1 MKFNSCYHRS
11 SIFKHILSVYGTPS
25 LTEARLLETSSLKLD
40 NTTSKLSFLLQCRDL
55 NILPKAFLPTTGLD
69 SNPRIIK
76 LLRNT
81 GFGLLRSQIR
91 EHRRT
96 IASLK
101 HDIGVREAALHD
113 LLSDQDLRFLSHHVK
128 ISRNALRNDK
138 DKVPNKK
145 LNHLILGK
153 PWESTRSKTPNNNH
167 VIHDLDRIVINLS
180 SRSLNTME
188 KLVLAKG
195 LNYIPTP
202 KKASFADLI
211 ARVEQSLINV
221 EPNEANQIRGAISNT
236 LTRTK
241 HTPKKNLSL
250 MEVKILKDLKKDN
263 NTIITRADKGNAV
276 VILNREMSINNV
288 KQLLDTASYKPI
300 QVDPTDNVRKKLKT
314 KLTRYAEETKEEQL
328 VNFTKLLK
336 YSLEDD
342 NDGRSVNSMDAAS
355 QGTVV
360 PDADVLDAS
369 RNMTPHPD
377 AEEVTGRRLG
387 HLKVLGTRTEDTPD
401 QWIDEYVTG
410 RAVPNVGCT
419 NSCRLS
425 TV

>member
-1 MKFNSCYHRS
+1 
-11 SIFKHILSVYGTPS
+11 
-25 LTEARLLETSSLKLD
+25 
-40 NTTSKLSFLLQCRDL
+40 
-55 NILPKAFLPTTGLD
+55 
-69 SNPRIIK
+69 
-76 LLRNT
+76 
-81 GFGLLRSQIR
+81 
-91 EHRRT
+91 
-96 IASLK
+96 
-101 HDIGVREAALHD
+101 
-113 LLSDQDLRFLSHHVK
+113 
-128 ISRNALRNDK
+128 
-138 DKVPNKK
+138 
-145 LNHLILGK
+145 
-153 PWESTRSKTPNNNH
+153 
-167 VIHDLDRIVINLS
+167 
-180 SRSLNTME
+180 ME

-276 VILNREMSINNV
+276 VILNREMYINNV

-336 YSLEDD
+336 PIISSVGSATSAIGRYVSRIIRPLTGNKNSSTLNSKEFVRQIREIELQEDDMLLEDD